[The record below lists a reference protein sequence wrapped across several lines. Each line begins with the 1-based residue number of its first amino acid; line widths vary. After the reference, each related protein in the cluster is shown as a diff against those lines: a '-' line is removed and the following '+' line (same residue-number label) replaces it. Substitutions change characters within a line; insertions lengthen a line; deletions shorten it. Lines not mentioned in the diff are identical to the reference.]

1 MLWCENMTHTA
12 LSANPALRRS
22 GFFLFLLLLT
32 AANLRTPITA
42 VGPVLE
48 NIRLTFGLSAS
59 AAGVINFLPLLM
71 FATLAPPAAWFGNH
85 FGLERSLWGALL
97 LITLGSILRISGSE
111 SALWAGTIILSSG
124 IAAANVLLPPLIK
137 RDFTEHTA
145 RYVGLYAMTMAIT
158 ASIASGVVVPL
169 AELSS
174 AGWRLS
180 LAVWLVPAIVALLA
194 WLPYLKKPA
203 SLAKNSA
210 NSTSTRSPWRAAL
223 GWQVSLFMACQ
234 SLVFYTLIGWFTP
247 FAQDSGISQL
257 EAGGMLFVY
266 QIVAIVSNLACMS
279 ALKKM
284 RDQRAIGFLASLS
297 IFVAVAGLLMAP
309 NYALLWLILAGLGA
323 GASMVICLSLFNLR
337 THDHL
342 QASKLSG
349 MAQCV
354 GYGLAALGPLC
365 FGLLHDVS
373 GNWQW
378 PLMLL
383 LVIAGLQMIVATLA
397 GRARVI

>member
-1 MLWCENMTHTA
+1 MTHSV

-59 AAGVINFLPLLM
+59 AAGVIIFLPLLM
-71 FATLAPPAAWFGNH
+71 FATLAPPAAWFGNR

-169 AELSS
+169 AELSR

-203 SLAKNSA
+203 PQTKNSA

-247 FAQDSGISQL
+247 FAQDSGISPL
-257 EAGGMLFVY
+257 EAGGMLFIY

-297 IFVAVAGLLMAP
+297 IFIAVAGLLMAP

-383 LVIAGLQMIVATLA
+383 LVITGLQMIVATLA
-397 GRARVI
+397 GRARFI

>member
-1 MLWCENMTHTA
+1 MVRKMTQ
-12 LSANPALRRS
+12 SAFSAIPALRRS

-48 NIRLTFGLSAS
+48 NIRQTFGLSAS

-71 FATLAPPAAWFGNH
+71 FATLAPPAAWFGNR

-97 LITLGSILRISGSE
+97 LITLGSLMRISGSE
-111 SALWAGTIILSSG
+111 TALWAGTVLLSSG

-169 AELSS
+169 AEMTR

-180 LAVWLVPAIVALLA
+180 LAVWLIPAIVALFA

-203 SLAKNSA
+203 APA
-210 NSTSTRSPWRAAL
+210 NTALKTSSNRSPWRAAL

-247 FAQDSGISQL
+247 FAQDNGISQL

-279 ALKKM
+279 ALKKL

-297 IFVAVAGLLMAP
+297 IFIAVAGLLMAP
-309 NYALLWLILAGLGA
+309 NYALMWLILAGLGA

-337 THDHL
+337 TADHL

-365 FGLLHDVS
+365 FGMLHDAS
-373 GNWQW
+373 GNWHA

-383 LVIAGLQMIVATLA
+383 LVIAAVQMVVATLA

>member
-1 MLWCENMTHTA
+1 MTHSV
-12 LSANPALRRS
+12 LSANPVLRRS

-71 FATLAPPAAWFGNH
+71 FATLAPPAAWFGNR

-97 LITLGSILRISGSE
+97 LIALGSILRISGSE

-203 SLAKNSA
+203 PQTKNSA

-279 ALKKM
+279 ALKKLH
-284 RDQRAIGFLASLS
+284 DQRAIGFLASLS

-365 FGLLHDVS
+365 FGLLHDVG

-397 GRARVI
+397 GRARFI

>member
-1 MLWCENMTHTA
+1 MTHTV

-71 FATLAPPAAWFGNH
+71 FATLAPPAAWFGNR

-111 SALWAGTIILSSG
+111 NALWVGTIILSSG

-158 ASIASGVVVPL
+158 ASIASGVAVPL
-169 AELSS
+169 AELSR

-180 LAVWLVPAIVALLA
+180 LAVWLIPAIIALLA

-203 SLAKNSA
+203 PQTKNSA
-210 NSTSTRSPWRAAL
+210 NGASTRSPWRAAL

-284 RDQRAIGFLASLS
+284 HDQRMIGFLASLS
-297 IFVAVAGLLMAP
+297 IFIAVAGLLMAP
-309 NYALLWLILAGLGA
+309 QYALLWLILAGLGA

-337 THDHL
+337 TYDHL

>member
-1 MLWCENMTHTA
+1 MTHSV

-71 FATLAPPAAWFGNH
+71 FATLAPPAAWFGNR

-111 SALWAGTIILSSG
+111 SALWAGMIILSSG

-169 AELSS
+169 AELSR

-194 WLPYLKKPA
+194 WLPYLKKPTPQT
-203 SLAKNSA
+203 KNSA

-297 IFVAVAGLLMAP
+297 IFIAVAGLLMAP
-309 NYALLWLILAGLGA
+309 NYALLWLIMAGLGA

-342 QASKLSG
+342 QASKFSG

-397 GRARVI
+397 GRVRVI

>member
-1 MLWCENMTHTA
+1 MTHSA
-12 LSANPALRRS
+12 LSANPVLRRS

-71 FATLAPPAAWFGNH
+71 FATLAPPAAWFGNR

-169 AELSS
+169 AELSR

-180 LAVWLVPAIVALLA
+180 LAVWLVPAVVALLA

-203 SLAKNSA
+203 PQTKNSA
-210 NSTSTRSPWRAAL
+210 NSTSMRSPWRAAL

-297 IFVAVAGLLMAP
+297 IFIAVAGLLMAP

-365 FGLLHDVS
+365 FGLLHDIS